1 MLNTPESQGTYL
13 TFWVWRLQHWI
24 TSWIALPPQQSH
36 AAGFF
41 SHLFLPFL
49 PLKSSSISL
58 SPVQLWFTVTVFYLG
73 VTVLFKSQ
81 VKMGYTFSF
90 YNLKYQANEMKIKNG
105 IFTSSYDLLSSK
117 QLSKGI
123 CLYLG
128 FKSKQTFQLLVFLVS
143 PIFADKAE
151 NRLLSPV
158 CYTILFFLLIL
169 LLLLLYLFSQ
179 ILTPTVK

>member
-1 MLNTPESQGTYL
+1 M
-13 TFWVWRLQHWI
+13 
-24 TSWIALPPQQSH
+24 
-36 AAGFF
+36 
-41 SHLFLPFL
+41 
-49 PLKSSSISL
+49 
-58 SPVQLWFTVTVFYLG
+58 
-73 VTVLFKSQ
+73 LFKSQ

-105 IFTSSYDLLSSK
+105 ISTSFYDLLSSK

-151 NRLLSPV
+151 NRLVSPV
-158 CYTILFFLLIL
+158 FYTILFFLLIL
-169 LLLLLYLFSQ
+169 LLLLLYAFLTDSHSYCKGEKLHFPVIRLIDEEYFILQQNLWLCFTDFLYCSNNNCLQSFEQ
-179 ILTPTVK
+179 IS

>member
-58 SPVQLWFTVTVFYLG
+58 SPVQLWFTVTVSYSG

-90 YNLKYQANEMKIKNG
+90 YNLKYQANEMKMKNG
-105 IFTSSYDLLSSK
+105 ISTSFYDLLSSK

-151 NRLLSPV
+151 NRLVSPV
-158 CYTILFFLLIL
+158 FYTILFFSPYFIALITVCFSHRFSL
-169 LLLLLYLFSQ
+169 LL
-179 ILTPTVK
+179 

>member
-1 MLNTPESQGTYL
+1 MLNTTESQGTYL

-24 TSWIALPPQQSH
+24 TSRIALCPEQSH

-41 SHLFLPFL
+41 HTSSFPFSPWKALPYL
-49 PLKSSSISL
+49 L
-58 SPVQLWFTVTVFYLG
+58 SPLQLWFTVTVSYLG
-73 VTVLFKSQ
+73 VTALFESQ
-81 VKMGYTFSF
+81 VKMGYIFSF

-105 IFTSSYDLLSSK
+105 ISNSSFDLLRNK

-128 FKSKQTFQLLVFLVS
+128 FKSKQTSQLLVFLMS

-151 NRLLSPV
+151 NRLVSPV
-158 CYTILFFLLIL
+158 CYTVLFFS
-169 LLLLLYLFSQ
+169 LFHCTYYCMRFS
-179 ILTPTVK
+179 